1 MLSIM
6 QRTVHAL
13 REEQLDRKIYLI
25 RGEKVMLDRDL
36 AILYGVETRRL
47 NEQVKRNLSRF
58 PSDFM
63 FQLTKEEM
71 TDWMSQIAI
80 TNSIRMG
87 IRRSFYAFTE
97 HGILML
103 SSILNSERAIQ
114 VNIQIMRTF
123 VKLRQYLATHEEIKQ
138 KLEEHDYKINSLVE
152 AVELLLTPSEDEN
165 KKRIGFV

>member
-1 MLSIM
+1 
-6 QRTVHAL
+6 
-13 REEQLDRKIYLI
+13 
-25 RGEKVMLDRDL
+25 MLDRDL

-58 PSDFM
+58 PSYFM

>member
-1 MLSIM
+1 M
-6 QRTVHAL
+6 QRSTHAL
-13 REEQLDRKIYLI
+13 HEKQLGRKIYLI